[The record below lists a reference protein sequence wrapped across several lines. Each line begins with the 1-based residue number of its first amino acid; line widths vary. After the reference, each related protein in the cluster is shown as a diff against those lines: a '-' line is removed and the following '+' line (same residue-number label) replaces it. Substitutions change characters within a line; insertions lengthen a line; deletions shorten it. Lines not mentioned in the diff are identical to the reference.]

1 VPALL
6 NPLILNQRILPQ
18 KMEFPIMLS
27 ADDKIAIAELL
38 ARASYA
44 YDQRDLELLESG
56 FCEDA
61 VVSLCIAGGDLVGP
75 FEGRDNVM
83 QLYLDAMASQ
93 NDVRRHVVSNSFFSV
108 SDDVVEVTSNLTLF
122 ATEEGKTKLLSA
134 GLYRDTVRQ
143 VDNQWR
149 IATRHVD
156 LDSAY

>member
-1 VPALL
+1 
-6 NPLILNQRILPQ
+6 
-18 KMEFPIMLS
+18 MLS
-27 ADDKIAIAELL
+27 ADDKIAITELL

-56 FCEDA
+56 LCEDA
-61 VVSLCIAGGDLVGP
+61 VMSLCIAGGDLVGP

-83 QLYLDAMASQ
+83 QLYRDAMASQ
-93 NDVRRHVVSNSFFSV
+93 NDVRRHVVSNYFFST
-108 SDDVVEVTSNLTLF
+108 SEDVVEVTSNLTLF
-122 ATEEGKTKLLSA
+122 ATEDGKTKLLST

>member
-1 VPALL
+1 
-6 NPLILNQRILPQ
+6 
-18 KMEFPIMLS
+18 MLS
-27 ADDKIAIAELL
+27 VDDKIAIAELL

-44 YDQRDLELLESG
+44 YDQRELELLESG

-83 QLYLDAMASQ
+83 QLYRDAMASQ
-93 NDVRRHVVSNSFFSV
+93 NDVRRHVVSNSFFAV
-108 SDDVVEVTSNLTLF
+108 SEGVVGVTSNLTLF
-122 ATEEGKTKLLSA
+122 ATEAGVTKLLST